1 MPVFFFGALIAL
13 IVSAVVAAASAA
25 ASAAAVVIPVLVQL
39 WNAIAWVG
47 LRISELA
54 TRFYGFVSNALQ
66 TLYAHVLQPLV
77 DAARRFYQRFSDF
90 LDKVFGPIVRIVER
104 IQEVLNQIWTSV
116 IAPIMDAIEK
126 VRLGLR
132 LLAELGVPF
141 VAKLEN
147 ILRRIQQEIFTRFR
161 QVQRIVNTASFWLD
175 LLMDPRGWIR
185 ATPWLY
191 TLWRFA
197 GNAVNIV
204 AGLADV
210 TGLHRERVERFRAD
224 NPPAGID
231 TTTERFRSGELGQT
245 PGVQSAAARF
255 RSGQSGRVMR
265 A

>member
-1 MPVFFFGALIAL
+1 MPVFFFGVLIAL

-47 LRISELA
+47 LQIAQLA
-54 TRFYGFVSNALQ
+54 TTFYSFVSKAFQAL
-66 TLYAHVLQPLV
+66 YSNVLVPIV
-77 DAARRFYQRFSDF
+77 DAARRFYERFTAF
-90 LDKVFGPIVRIVER
+90 LDKVFGPIIKIVER
-104 IQEVLNQIWTSV
+104 IQEILNTIWTNV

-126 VRLGLR
+126 LRLGLR

-141 VAKLEN
+141 VERLES

-161 QVQRIVNTASFWLD
+161 QVQTIVNTASFWLD

-197 GNAVNIV
+197 GNAFNIV
-204 AGLADV
+204 TGLAD
-210 TGLHRERVERFRAD
+210 TLGLHRERLEQFRGD
-224 NPPAGID
+224 NPPTGISD
-231 TTTERFRSGELGQT
+231 TAERFRSGELGAT

-255 RSGQSGRVMR
+255 RSGQSGRV